1 MPIVTTIVASLL
13 LLPLLPPLL
22 PPLLLPSQVLQM
34 KAAIETMEADMKRS
48 QDEDDAHRSREMQDL
63 LAIDEKD
70 AAMQEVEDQIRDLQ
84 QAQGWRHVH
93 MRQEGFL
100 QWQWV
105 VAVRMLFA
113 HAGRDRDAVELILCE
128 CTANLA
134 WHVPPLWPLPARL
147 CRFGVWQLA
156 DLNCSDSEV
165 SSHSS
170 SSEDSSSSEVYRPM
184 PRFREAS
191 RHRLCY

>member
-1 MPIVTTIVASLL
+1 
-13 LLPLLPPLL
+13 
-22 PPLLLPSQVLQM
+22 M

-48 QDEDDAHRSREMQDL
+48 HDEDDAHRSREMQAME
-63 LAIDEKD
+63 AIAKKD
-70 AAMQEVEDQIRDLQ
+70 AEMQELDDQILALQ

-100 QWQWV
+100 QRQWV

-134 WHVPPLWPLPARL
+134 WHVPPLVLPARL
-147 CRFGVWQLA
+147 SRFGVWQLP
-156 DLNCSDSEV
+156 DLNVSDSEV
-165 SSHSS
+165 SS
-170 SSEDSSSSEVYRPM
+170 DSSSSELSIAM

-191 RHRLCY
+191 RHRYCY